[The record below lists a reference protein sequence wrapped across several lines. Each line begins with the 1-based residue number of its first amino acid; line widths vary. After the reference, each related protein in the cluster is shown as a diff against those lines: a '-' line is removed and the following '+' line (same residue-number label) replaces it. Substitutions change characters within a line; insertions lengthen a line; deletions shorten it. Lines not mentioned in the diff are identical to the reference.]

1 MKIAALQGEKPARL
15 FADAD
20 PMARCV
26 FCGRPRPSGTADYV
40 DVLALQKASAVRAA
54 ANNVE
59 DEKEGSMTEQREF
72 TGFNAVVDPTAQE
85 QKQPPTISD
94 SFMVHVQSADCNCL
108 VVAIGEAGGVR
119 RVFTHNRCNKG
130 WRVKLKP
137 EHELMLKELE
147 QLARSRVFH
156 LIELMRDQHA

>member
-1 MKIAALQGEKPARL
+1 MRVLRQAASA
-15 FADAD
+15 
-20 PMARCV
+20 
-26 FCGRPRPSGTADYV
+26 GTADYV
-40 DVLALQKASAVRAA
+40 DVRALQKASAEGIVG
-54 ANNVE
+54 VGLG

-85 QKQPPTISD
+85 QKKAPTISD
-94 SFMVHVQSADCNCL
+94 SLMVHVQSADCNCL

-119 RVFTHNRCNKG
+119 RIFTHNRCNKG

-156 LIELMRDQHA
+156 LIELMRRQHA